1 MLKLAC
7 CFISDFKRKK
17 PAAAGSDKRKP
28 ALGGFA
34 FIQIT
39 LTSWCSAPTFPYIA
53 MLTLSRSS
61 CDFAAMLKTDLSNRL

>member
-1 MLKLAC
+1 MFHIRFWA
-7 CFISDFKRKK
+7 RK
-17 PAAAGSDKRKP
+17 PAVASSDKRKP

-34 FIQIT
+34 FVQIT

-61 CDFAAMLKTDLSNRL
+61 CDFAAMLKTDLSNCL